1 MNSIIHS
8 LRFKL
13 IVFSI
18 LIEIIMLSLLIFNA
32 NRLISSNLTSE
43 TYKQIEIIKSNFQAS
58 ILPLLIERDYASLD
72 ALLLEYT
79 NSKNIVYIFIL
90 NNQKILSSSN
100 WANTNEMPS
109 QDKNIETSKRIFNSK
124 IDIKYSEQIYG
135 TVYFGLNTEFLEKAQ
150 EELFSQSLI
159 IALIEILLTI
169 ILSLSIGYYLTK
181 HLITLTEAARKI
193 ASNKIGRAHV

>member
-79 NSKNIVYIFIL
+79 NSKNIVYIFT
-90 NNQKILSSSN
+90 QLSH
-100 WANTNEMPS
+100 
-109 QDKNIETSKRIFNSK
+109 
-124 IDIKYSEQIYG
+124 ID
-135 TVYFGLNTEFLEKAQ
+135 
-150 EELFSQSLI
+150 
-159 IALIEILLTI
+159 
-169 ILSLSIGYYLTK
+169 
-181 HLITLTEAARKI
+181 
-193 ASNKIGRAHV
+193 SNKFMN